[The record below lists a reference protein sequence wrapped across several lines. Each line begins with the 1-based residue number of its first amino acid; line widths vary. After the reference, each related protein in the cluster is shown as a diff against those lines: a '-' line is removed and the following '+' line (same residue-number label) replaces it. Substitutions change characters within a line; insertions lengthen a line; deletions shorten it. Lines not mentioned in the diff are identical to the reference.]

1 MAIVYDPTAGYIETP
16 GGIGK
21 FVEFDGKNGVV
32 TAEMDNE
39 YLVFYP
45 AEICYINPA

>member
-21 FVEFDGKNGVV
+21 FVEFDGNCGVV
-32 TAEMDNE
+32 LAEMDNE

-45 AEICYINPA
+45 AEICYIPA

>member
-1 MAIVYDPTAGYIETP
+1 VIFDPTAGMIETP

-21 FVEFDGKNGVV
+21 FVEFDGNVGVV
-32 TAEMDNE
+32 TVEMDNR

-45 AEICYINPA
+45 AENCFIKEV